1 MGWDGGPEVSVASNW
16 RDRSERK
23 EMQTT
28 GAGPGTEDSCPFCQ
42 QLEGVRMC
50 EGVTVSECQVSQP
63 VTG

>member
-28 GAGPGTEDSCPFCQ
+28 GAGPGDGGLMSILSTTGGSED
-42 QLEGVRMC
+42 V
-50 EGVTVSECQVSQP
+50 
-63 VTG
+63 